1 MKVGKF
7 LVNLMKAAIEKD
19 VKKRKQ
25 NQSLDGFDIE
35 YNIPYLNDGDDY
47 HVFDYVHAKGTK
59 RNICIIDIHGG
70 SYMFCRCHDNL
81 YYACKYATEG
91 FDVLCV
97 DYHPNDGKKGS
108 TKDLID
114 DSVKCIDYIFKH
126 LKELGLENHRFILTG
141 DSAGGHISLLI
152 AEAISDPEF
161 AKELGYDFNKV
172 KFDAVLVNSPA
183 YDFENLGRDSLKKSG
198 LKRMF
203 GPRYDDVELN
213 RLISPKVHLK
223 SLNLPLFFSTSK
235 LDFIRSQTEMLK
247 EDLDKLNYKYQYID
261 IDSDDPLA
269 VHVHNVIYPD
279 TSESQ
284 EVNQAMIKFI
294 EQLY

>member
-7 LVNLMKAAIEKD
+7 LVNLMKLAIEKD
-19 VKKRKQ
+19 VKKRKSYQ
-25 NQSLDGFDIE
+25 DLTGFEID
-35 YNIPYLNDGDDY
+35 YNIPYLDDGDNY
-47 HVFDYVHAKGTK
+47 HVFDFVHARGEK

-81 YYACKYATEG
+81 YYASKYAEQG
-91 FDVLCV
+91 FDVICL
-97 DYHPNDGKKGS
+97 DYHPNDGKTGS

-114 DSVKCIDYIFKH
+114 DAVKGLVYVFEH
-126 LKELGLENHRFILTG
+126 LKELGLKNHRFVLTG

-152 AEAISDPEF
+152 AEAISDKEF

-172 KFDAVLVNSPA
+172 KIEAVLVNSPA
-183 YDFENLGRDSLKKSG
+183 YDFVNLGRDRLRKSG

-223 SLNLPLFFSTSK
+223 SLKLALFFSTSK
-235 LDFIRSQTEMLK
+235 LDFIRPQSLMLK
-247 EDLDKLNYKYQYID
+247 EDLDKLNIKYDFID
-261 IDSDDPLA
+261 IDSDDKLA
-269 VHVHNVIYPD
+269 IHVHNVIYPD
-279 TSESQ
+279 TEESRR
-284 EVNQAMIKFI
+284 VNSAMIQFI
-294 EQLY
+294 EQLN